1 MFESE
6 YLRRGLQML
15 VSGKFFDAPGL
26 SSLRMCIYRF
36 FFKIGRETLVVHD
49 TLFTRP
55 HHLKSGYLILGKR
68 VGINHHVEID
78 YSGGVEIED
87 DVWISQYVLIETHK
101 HAVKTKALKKDQ
113 EIQLNALSIGRD
125 AWIGANVVILPGVK
139 KIGKGAV
146 VGAGS
151 IVTKDVPD
159 YMVVAGNPA
168 KRIGRRGDE
177 SPLTV

>member
-1 MFESE
+1 
-6 YLRRGLQML
+6 ML

-26 SSLRMCIYRF
+26 SALRMWVYRL
-36 FFKIGRETLVVHD
+36 FFKIGTESLVVHD
-49 TLFTRP
+49 SLFTRP
-55 HHLKSGYLILGKR
+55 HHLKSGYLKIGER

-101 HAVKTKALKKDQ
+101 HSVKTRRLKKDQ
-113 EIQLNALSIGRD
+113 EMSIHPLLIAQD
-125 AWIGANVVILPGVK
+125 AWIGANVVILPGVQ

-151 IVTKDVPD
+151 IVTKNVSD
-159 YMVVAGNPA
+159 YAIVAGNPA
-168 KRIGRRGDE
+168 TIIGQRQE
-177 SPLTV
+177 TS

>member
-6 YLRRGLQML
+6 YIRRGLQML

-26 SSLRMCIYRF
+26 SALRMSVYRLF
-36 FFKIGRETLVVHD
+36 FEIGHETLVVHD
-49 TLFTRP
+49 SLFTRP
-55 HHLKSGYLILGKR
+55 HHLKSGYLKLGKH

-78 YSGGVEIED
+78 YSGGVTIED

-101 HAVKTKALKKDQ
+101 HSVKTRALKKNQ
-113 EIQLNALSIGRD
+113 EILLNALSIGQD

-159 YMVVAGNPA
+159 YDIVAGSPA
-168 KRIGRRGDE
+168 KSIGRRQE
-177 SPLTV
+177 TS